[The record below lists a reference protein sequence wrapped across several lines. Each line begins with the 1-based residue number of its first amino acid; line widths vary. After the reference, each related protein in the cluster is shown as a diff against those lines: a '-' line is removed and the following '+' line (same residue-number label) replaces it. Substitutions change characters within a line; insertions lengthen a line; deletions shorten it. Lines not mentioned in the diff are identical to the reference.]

1 MSGPNNASGISV
13 WPIVGGVLLI
23 GVVVGVLTMSNWRTT
38 SPEPK
43 KTAEKVEPQGEVT
56 MVSIH
61 VFNDKGELV
70 GPVDA
75 PAVVLTDA
83 QWREKLD
90 PEQYKVLRSKGTE
103 RPFCGNLLDNKL
115 LGVYTCAGCGLPLF
129 SSDTKFQSGTGWP
142 SFYAPIAGENVV
154 EHSDISLGVMRTEI
168 VCGRC
173 EGHLGHVFN
182 DGPAPTGQRYCLNS
196 ASLNFTESTK
206 AATLADPAAKNPI
219 KATAKTSPKSE
230 PEATKPP
237 VETSMA
243 VFAGGCFWC
252 TEAAFEQ
259 LKGVLD
265 VESGYAGG
273 AAETANYKAV
283 CNGDTGHAE
292 VIRITYDP
300 ATINYEKL
308 VEVFFNAHDP
318 TSLNRQGNDVGT
330 QYRSAIFYANDEEKK
345 IAQKAIDDLNGMK
358 AFPSPVV
365 TTVEPLTAFYSAE
378 KYHQDFARLN
388 PNHGYIRGV
397 SMPKAEK
404 VKKKYSDLIK
414 SEDE

>member
-129 SSDTKFQSGTGWP
+129 SSDTKFQSGTG
-142 SFYAPIAGENVV
+142 
-154 EHSDISLGVMRTEI
+154 
-168 VCGRC
+168 
-173 EGHLGHVFN
+173 
-182 DGPAPTGQRYCLNS
+182 
-196 ASLNFTESTK
+196 
-206 AATLADPAAKNPI
+206 
-219 KATAKTSPKSE
+219 
-230 PEATKPP
+230 
-237 VETSMA
+237 
-243 VFAGGCFWC
+243 
-252 TEAAFEQ
+252 
-259 LKGVLD
+259 
-265 VESGYAGG
+265 
-273 AAETANYKAV
+273 
-283 CNGDTGHAE
+283 
-292 VIRITYDP
+292 
-300 ATINYEKL
+300 
-308 VEVFFNAHDP
+308 
-318 TSLNRQGNDVGT
+318 
-330 QYRSAIFYANDEEKK
+330 
-345 IAQKAIDDLNGMK
+345 
-358 AFPSPVV
+358 
-365 TTVEPLTAFYSAE
+365 
-378 KYHQDFARLN
+378 
-388 PNHGYIRGV
+388 
-397 SMPKAEK
+397 
-404 VKKKYSDLIK
+404 
-414 SEDE
+414 